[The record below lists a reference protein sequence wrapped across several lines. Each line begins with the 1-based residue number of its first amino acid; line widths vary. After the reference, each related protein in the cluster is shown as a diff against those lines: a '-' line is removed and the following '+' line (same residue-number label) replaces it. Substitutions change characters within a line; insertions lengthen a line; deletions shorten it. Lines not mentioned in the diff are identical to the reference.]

1 MAVRKALGRARALR
15 VIPEALLAA
24 DAPRARPVHMH
35 LEHTTV
41 CDHVCSTC
49 IRADRI
55 DGEVH
60 MPVDEA
66 CAHIDAIGPK
76 FLSLNGIGE
85 PLLHPRW
92 DDIVRHA
99 IDEHGASVGFATTG
113 THFEAQAE
121 RICESGV
128 GLVKVSFHGARP
140 KTFSRLASGRKLEVV
155 EGGIAAL
162 LLAKKRLGRGPEVR
176 LNYVVSEQSYSEL
189 GECIRVA
196 ARLGVAAVY
205 FKGALVSAGRH
216 AGLAGEHPIDALRES
231 VNEATSLAEHHGI
244 DTNLPRWSREIARVG
259 DVPPDQ
265 RPAPGGRCLIPWISV
280 FVRIDGTLLPCC
292 NCTWHP
298 DEGHMGRVGVDGT
311 FDEVWRGEAFRKL
324 RAEMRD
330 GTYSLKICQ
339 DCPDPV
345 TAPQFAESA
354 LHKLWPGFL
363 SG

>member
-1 MAVRKALGRARALR
+1 MR
-15 VIPEALLAA
+15 VLPDALLAT

-49 IRADRI
+49 IRAERI

-66 CAHIDAIGPK
+66 KAHIDAIGPK

-85 PLLHPRW
+85 PLLHPSW
-92 DDIVRHA
+92 DVIARHA
-99 IDEHGASVGFATTG
+99 IDAHGASVGFATTG

-121 RICESGV
+121 RICRSGV
-128 GLVKVSFHGARP
+128 GLVKVSFHGAKPR
-140 KTFSRLASGRKLEVV
+140 TFSRLASGRQLAVV

-162 LLAKKRLGRGPEVR
+162 LAAKERLGRGPDVR
-176 LNYVVSEQSYSEL
+176 LNYVVSEQSYPEVA
-189 GECIRVA
+189 EAVRVA
-196 ARLGVAAVY
+196 ARLGVGAVY
-205 FKGALVSAGRH
+205 FKGALMTKGRN
-216 AGLAGEHPIDALRES
+216 AGLAGEHPIGALRAA
-231 VNEATSLAEHHGI
+231 VGEAAALADEAGI
-244 DTNLPRWSREIARVG
+244 DTNLARWQREIERVG
-259 DVPPDQ
+259 DVPVEDRAP
-265 RPAPGGRCLIPWISV
+265 PAGRCLIPWISV

-298 DEGHMGRVGVDGT
+298 DEGHMGVVGREGD
-311 FDEVWRGEAFRKL
+311 FDALWRGDAFRAL
-324 RAEMRD
+324 RAEIR
-330 GTYSLKICQ
+330 GRTYRLTICQ

-345 TAPQFAESA
+345 TAPQFAEAA

>member
-1 MAVRKALGRARALR
+1 MVVRRALGRARALR
-15 VIPEALLAA
+15 VIPDALLAV

-49 IRADRI
+49 IRAERI

-66 CAHIDAIGPK
+66 IAHIDAIGPK

-99 IDEHGASVGFATTG
+99 IEAHGASVGFATTG

-140 KTFSRLASGRKLEVV
+140 KTFSRLASGRKLDVV

-162 LLAKKRLGRGPEVR
+162 LLAKKRLGKGPEIR
-176 LNYVVSEQSYSEL
+176 LNYVVSDQSFTEL
-189 GECIRVA
+189 EEAVRVA
-196 ARLGVAAVY
+196 ARLGVSAVY
-205 FKGALVSAGRH
+205 FKGALVTAGRNS
-216 AGLAGEHPIDALRES
+216 GLAGEHPIAGLHAS
-231 VNEATSLAEHHGI
+231 VEAAVSLAKHHKI
-244 DTNLPRWSREIARVG
+244 DTNLARWQREIARVG
-259 DVPPDQ
+259 DVPPEE
-265 RPAPGGRCLIPWISV
+265 RPPPPGRCLIPWISV

-298 DEGHMGRVGVDGT
+298 DEGQMGRVGHDGT
-311 FDEVWRGEAFRKL
+311 FDELWRGEAFRKL
-324 RAEMRD
+324 RSEMRH
-330 GTYSLKICQ
+330 GTYSLTICQ